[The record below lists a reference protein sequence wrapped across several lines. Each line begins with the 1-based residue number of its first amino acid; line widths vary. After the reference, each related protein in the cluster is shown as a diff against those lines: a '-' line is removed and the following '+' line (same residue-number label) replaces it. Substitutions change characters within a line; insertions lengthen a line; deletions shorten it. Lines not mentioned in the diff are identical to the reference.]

1 MLTMELNISR
11 FSFLSNVIEHYGRF
25 TFKNQVK
32 ENCTLLH
39 RMVPVPARLST
50 CKIFQL
56 SEGIILALCGRFQKA
71 LCLGTPRKVKSH
83 DHTIVSRSAMEKI
96 NSKRVS

>member
-1 MLTMELNISR
+1 
-11 FSFLSNVIEHYGRF
+11 
-25 TFKNQVK
+25 
-32 ENCTLLH
+32 
-39 RMVPVPARLST
+39 MVPVPARLST

-56 SEGIILALCGRFQKA
+56 SEGIILALCEEFQKA
-71 LCLGTPRKVKSH
+71 LSLGTLRKVKSH